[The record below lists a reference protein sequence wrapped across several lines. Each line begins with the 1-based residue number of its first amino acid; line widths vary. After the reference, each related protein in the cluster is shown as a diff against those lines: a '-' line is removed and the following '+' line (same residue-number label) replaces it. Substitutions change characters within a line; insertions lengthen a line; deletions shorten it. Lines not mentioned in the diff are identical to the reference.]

1 MGRNYCWTLN
11 KSDKL
16 VLKIR
21 QARSRMTTPVLHFTL
36 FLLVVFSTLAPLFVV
51 QQCLAANLGATIRL
65 GKGAIG
71 HGDRA
76 VEFSPDG
83 KTLAVATEIGVSL
96 YDVKTTREIGR
107 LKGSNGG
114 GGHDVAF
121 SPDGAILAST
131 SGVQIELW
139 DVKTQRNIATLV
151 EYNRRV
157 RYGISAVAFSPD
169 GRILASGDQ
178 EGRIKLWDVE
188 TGNDVATI
196 KAHAKEVSSVMFSP
210 DGAMLASGAG
220 DDTVKLWDVETKE
233 TIATRFKRFVTRRQI
248 ATLRGI
254 MGYVESV
261 TFSPDGTI
269 LATGSPE
276 GVNLWDVETKRNIAA
291 LRGPGNT
298 SPKFIDAV
306 RFSPDGS
313 ILAAASADSEVI
325 LWSVSGRPSLIM
337 NASSDQAASTFTR
350 PITMLHGHEG
360 GVYSVAFSPDGA
372 ILASASS
379 GGGLNKPRQS
389 SPPAHPGWNRSVKL
403 WALTPT
409 PSSDGGMKRYQEIA
423 TLPEH
428 MGPIHAVWFLAD
440 GSTIAS
446 ESSDKVR
453 LWDVETGEYIDTL
466 PKYTNPSN
474 PRVTVTWQDGSPP
487 QLQETASGR
496 VIAALKEHT
505 GKVTT
510 VAYSTDGT
518 KIALGSDNGTV
529 KLWETETG
537 RLLTIL
543 SGNIVEITDVKF
555 SPNGATAVTL
565 SMPEDQT
572 GGRAIKLW
580 NAEKGLTI
588 ATLDGQ
594 AYSARYIA
602 YSSSGKLLALPSR
615 DNSISLWNSDRGIKI
630 AILVGHTDTVWV
642 MTFSPDETILAS
654 GSKDSTVRLWEV
666 ETGKLIATLPHKW
679 YVFDVAFSPN
689 GAILASGGSGD
700 TALHLW
706 DGRTGRPISAHHGHG
721 DTIRRL
727 VFSTDGSTLASGSD
741 DGTVLLWKV
750 PALLESPE

>member
-1 MGRNYCWTLN
+1 
-11 KSDKL
+11 
-16 VLKIR
+16 
-21 QARSRMTTPVLHFTL
+21 MTTRVLYCTR
-36 FLLVVFSTLAPLFVV
+36 FLLVVLAAFVPLCVV
-51 QQCLAANLGATIRL
+51 QECLASNVVATIRL
-65 GKGAIG
+65 GKGAVG

-83 KTLAVATEIGVSL
+83 QTLAVATAIGVSL

-107 LKGSNGG
+107 LTGRDGG

-139 DVKTQRNIATLV
+139 DVKTQQIIATLV

-157 RYGISAVAFSPD
+157 RYGISAIAFSPD
-169 GRILASGDQ
+169 GRTIASGDQ
-178 EGRIKLWDVE
+178 EGRLKLWDVE
-188 TGNDVATI
+188 TRNDVATI
-196 KAHAKEVSSVMFSP
+196 KGHTDEVSAVVFSP
-210 DGAMLASGAG
+210 DGTMFASGSG
-220 DDTVKLWDVETKE
+220 DDTVKLWDVEAKE
-233 TIATRFKRFVTRRQI
+233 TVAARFKRFVTRRES

-276 GVNLWDVETKRNIAA
+276 GVNLWDVETKRNIAV

-298 SPKFIDAV
+298 SPKFINAV

-325 LWSVSGRPSLIM
+325 LWSVSGRPSPIM
-337 NASSDQAASTFTR
+337 NASSDRAASTFTR
-350 PITMLHGHEG
+350 PITTLHGHEG
-360 GVYSVAFSPDGA
+360 GVYSVAFSPDSA

-379 GGGLNKPRQS
+379 GGGIVKPRQS

-428 MGPIHAVWFLAD
+428 MGPIDAVWFIAD

-446 ESSDKVR
+446 ESGDKVR
-453 LWDVETGEYIDTL
+453 LWDVETGKYIDTL

-474 PRVTVTWQDGSPP
+474 PRVAVTWQDGSQP
-487 QLQETASGR
+487 QLQETVTGR
-496 VIAALKEHT
+496 IIAALKEHT
-505 GKVTT
+505 GKVTA

-529 KLWETETG
+529 KLWEIETG
-537 RLLTIL
+537 QLLAIL
-543 SGNIVEITDVKF
+543 SGGMEAVTEVKF

-565 SMPEDQT
+565 
-572 GGRAIKLW
+572 
-580 NAEKGLTI
+580 
-588 ATLDGQ
+588 
-594 AYSARYIA
+594 
-602 YSSSGKLLALPSR
+602 
-615 DNSISLWNSDRGIKI
+615 
-630 AILVGHTDTVWV
+630 
-642 MTFSPDETILAS
+642 
-654 GSKDSTVRLWEV
+654 
-666 ETGKLIATLPHKW
+666 
-679 YVFDVAFSPN
+679 
-689 GAILASGGSGD
+689 
-700 TALHLW
+700 
-706 DGRTGRPISAHHGHG
+706 
-721 DTIRRL
+721 
-727 VFSTDGSTLASGSD
+727 
-741 DGTVLLWKV
+741 
-750 PALLESPE
+750 